1 MSKQK
6 GTSMSKIDQA
16 KAIVAA
22 NPQAS
27 RSDLI
32 QMFMNQLSMSKA
44 GATTYYYNATKGT
57 AAKSEG
63 PHWPS
68 RKPKAVKPASSKR
81 KLTAEQIKSAKKFSE
96 YHNKKVKSRAEEE
109 MERLAKRDEM
119 MVETEEYLNEA
130 REYLQQH
137 APNFLRKE
145 LGLL

>member
-1 MSKQK
+1 
-6 GTSMSKIDQA
+6 MSKIDQA
-16 KAIVAA
+16 KAIVAS

-32 QMFMNQLSMSKA
+32 QMFMDQLSMSKA
-44 GATTYYYNATKGT
+44 GATTYYYNATKGSGVKT
-57 AAKSEG
+57 E
-63 PHWPS
+63 
-68 RKPKAVKPASSKR
+68 RKARQPKVMKPASSKR

-119 MVETEEYLNEA
+119 LVETEEYLNEA

>member
-1 MSKQK
+1 
-6 GTSMSKIDQA
+6 MSKIDQA
-16 KAIVAA
+16 KALVAA

-27 RSDLI
+27 RSELI
-32 QMFMNQLSMSKA
+32 QMFMEQLSMSKA
-44 GATTYYYNATKGT
+44 GATTYYYNATKGSGVKT
-57 AAKSEG
+57 ERTRKAK
-63 PHWPS
+63 
-68 RKPKAVKPASSKR
+68 VIKPASSKR

-119 MVETEEYLNEA
+119 MEETEEYLNEA

>member
-1 MSKQK
+1 
-6 GTSMSKIDQA
+6 MSKIDQA

-32 QMFMNQLSMSKA
+32 QMFMDQLSMSKA
-44 GATTYYYNATKGT
+44 GATTYYYNATKGSGVKT
-57 AAKSEG
+57 ERTRKAK
-63 PHWPS
+63 
-68 RKPKAVKPASSKR
+68 VMKPASSKR

-109 MERLAKRDEM
+109 IERLAKRDEM
-119 MVETEEYLNEA
+119 MVEIEENLNEA
-130 REYLQQH
+130 REYLQAH
-137 APNFLRKE
+137 APAFLRKE

>member
-1 MSKQK
+1 
-6 GTSMSKIDQA
+6 MSKIDQA

-32 QMFMNQLSMSKA
+32 QMFMDQLSMSKA
-44 GATTYYYNATKGT
+44 GATTYYYNATKGSGVKT
-57 AAKSEG
+57 ERTRKAK
-63 PHWPS
+63 
-68 RKPKAVKPASSKR
+68 VIKPASSKR

-109 MERLAKRDEM
+109 IERLAKRDEM
-119 MVETEEYLNEA
+119 MVEIEENLNEA
-130 REYLQQH
+130 REYLQAH
-137 APNFLRKE
+137 APAFLRKE